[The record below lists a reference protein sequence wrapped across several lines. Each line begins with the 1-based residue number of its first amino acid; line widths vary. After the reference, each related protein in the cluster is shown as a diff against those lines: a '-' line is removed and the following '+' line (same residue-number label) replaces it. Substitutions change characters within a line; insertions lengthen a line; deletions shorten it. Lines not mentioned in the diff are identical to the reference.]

1 MAKRPLLVRLRW
13 TIRDYAKRVWD
24 NSNEDNVLF
33 LASGIAFNILLAAV
47 PFFLLLVTGLGYL
60 LGHETAAST
69 QEVTALIDRLLPV
82 HPETPD
88 SAVHSLL
95 SEVIRA
101 RGTVGLYSA
110 IGFVW
115 LSTRLFGTLRTV
127 LASIFDIENER
138 GIIQGKIFDMQ
149 VTIVSTLLVV
159 AYTALSAYLAI
170 ATSRGT
176 AALREAGIRTETMG
190 AMEYAFGRLL
200 AFAVIVL
207 MFFALYKT
215 LPIRRVRWQTALI
228 ASLFTSFMLEVAK
241 NVFAFMVQRM
251 DPASLYTGTLYAVV
265 IIVIWTYYAA
275 LIFLLGGE
283 VGQVFELRRV
293 RRQQREVFEN

>member
-1 MAKRPLLVRLRW
+1 MAKRPLHVRLSW
-13 TIRDYAKRVWD
+13 TVRDYVKRVWD

-60 LGHETAAST
+60 LGHESAASA
-69 QEVTALIDRLLPV
+69 QEVSVLIDRLLPV
-82 HPETPD
+82 HPETAD
-88 SAVHSLL
+88 SPVHSLL
-95 SEVIRA
+95 NEVLKA
-101 RGTVGLYSA
+101 RGTIGLYSA
-110 IGFVW
+110 VGFVW
-115 LSTRLFGTLRTV
+115 LSTRLFGTMRTV

-149 VTIVSTLLVV
+149 VTVVSTLLVV

-170 ATSRGT
+170 ATTRGS
-176 AALREAGIRTETMG
+176 AALLEAGIREETMG
-190 AMEYAFGRLL
+190 SVEYAFGRLL

-207 MFFALYKT
+207 MFFALYKV

-228 ASLFTSFMLEVAK
+228 ASLFTSTMIEVAK
-241 NVFAFMVQRM
+241 NVFAIMVQRM
-251 DPASLYTGTLYAVV
+251 DPASLYTGTLYAIV

-275 LIFLLGGE
+275 LLFLLGGE

-293 RRQQREVFEN
+293 RRLQREVFEA

>member
-1 MAKRPLLVRLRW
+1 MAKRPLHIRLGW
-13 TIRDYAKRVWD
+13 TFRDYAKRVWD

-47 PFFLLLVTGLGYL
+47 PFFLLLVSGLGYL

-69 QEVTALIDRLLPV
+69 QEVTDLIDRLLPV

-88 SAVHSLL
+88 SAVHALL
-95 SEVIRA
+95 TEVINA
-101 RGTVGLYSA
+101 RGKIGLYSA
-110 IGFVW
+110 VGFVW

-127 LASIFDIENER
+127 LANIFDIENER
-138 GIIQGKIFDMQ
+138 GIIQGKLFDMQ

-176 AALREAGIRTETMG
+176 AALREAGIEQETMG

-228 ASLFTSFMLEVAK
+228 ASLFTSSMLEVAK
-241 NVFAFMVQRM
+241 NVFAVMVQRM

>member
-1 MAKRPLLVRLRW
+1 MAKRPLHIRISWLVR
-13 TIRDYAKRVWD
+13 DYVKRVWD

-47 PFFLLLVTGLGYL
+47 PFFLLLVSGLGYV
-60 LGHETAAST
+60 LGHESTASA
-69 QEVTALIDRLLPV
+69 QEVSELIDRLLPV
-82 HPETPD
+82 HPE
-88 SAVHSLL
+88 SASSPVHSLL
-95 SEVIRA
+95 TEALKA
-101 RGTVGLYSA
+101 RGTIGLYSA
-110 IGFVW
+110 VGFIW
-115 LSTRLFGTLRTV
+115 LSTRLFGTMRTV
-127 LASIFDIENER
+127 LANIFDIENER

-149 VTIVSTLLVV
+149 VTVVSTLLVV

-170 ATSRGT
+170 ATTRGS
-176 AALREAGIRTETMG
+176 AALVELGIETKTMG

-207 MFFALYKT
+207 MFFALYKV
-215 LPIRRVRWQTALI
+215 LVIRRVRWQTALI
-228 ASLFTSFMLEVAK
+228 ASLFTSSMFEIAK
-241 NVFAFMVQRM
+241 NVFAFVVQRM

-265 IIVIWTYYAA
+265 IVVIWTYYAA

-293 RRQQREVFEN
+293 RRLQREVFEN

>member
-1 MAKRPLLVRLRW
+1 MPKRPLYLRVGWLV
-13 TIRDYAKRVWD
+13 RDYAMRVWD

-47 PFFLLLVTGLGYL
+47 PFFLLLVSGLGYL
-60 LGHETAAST
+60 LGHESKASA
-69 QEVTALIDRLLPV
+69 QEVSLLLDRLLPA

-88 SAVHSLL
+88 SPVHSLL
-95 SEVIRA
+95 TEVLDK
-101 RGTVGLYSA
+101 RGRIGVYSA

-115 LSTRLFGTLRTV
+115 FSTRLFGTLRTTIANV
-127 LASIFDIENER
+127 FDIENER
-138 GIIQGKIFDMQ
+138 GIIEGKIFDMQ

-170 ATSRGT
+170 ATTRG
-176 AALREAGIRTETMG
+176 AKALTEAGIRTETMG
-190 AMEYAFGRLL
+190 AVEYGFGRFL

-207 MFFALYKT
+207 MFFALYKV

-228 ASLFTSFMLEVAK
+228 ASLFTSTMIEVAK
-241 NVFAFMVQRM
+241 NLFTLMVQRM
-251 DPASLYTGTLYAVV
+251 DPASLYTGSLYAVV
-265 IIVIWTYYAA
+265 IIVTWTYYAA

-293 RRQQREVFEN
+293 RRQQREVFET